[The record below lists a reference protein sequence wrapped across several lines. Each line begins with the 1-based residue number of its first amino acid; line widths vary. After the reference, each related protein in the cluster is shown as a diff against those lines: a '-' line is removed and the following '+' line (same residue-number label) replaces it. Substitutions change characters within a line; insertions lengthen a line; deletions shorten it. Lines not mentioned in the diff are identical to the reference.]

1 MTNEQ
6 VPEQQSFILVKFN
19 ETGSAIFV
27 VNMVGVT
34 PFQVMLA
41 ADYLDLISKNQ
52 VVGMLN
58 QQLEEREAQGLSKP
72 TPKIMVAGH

>member
-1 MTNEQ
+1 MTEETQEQ
-6 VPEQQSFILVKFN
+6 HSFILVKFDG
-19 ETGSAIFV
+19 TGSAIFT

-41 ADYLDLISKNQ
+41 SDYLDLISKNQ

-72 TPKIMVAGH
+72 TPKIMIAGQ

>member
-1 MTNEQ
+1 MTDEAQ
-6 VPEQQSFILVKFN
+6 PQSFILIKFD
-19 ETGSAIFV
+19 ETGSAIFN
-27 VNMVGVT
+27 VNLVGVT

-41 ADYLDLISKNQ
+41 GNYLELISKNQ

-72 TPKIMVAGH
+72 TPKIMLPGQ